1 MLDTKNPLTLAALLA
16 QIKSINEQITA
27 HGRDLLGK
35 AFKEFFDRCPE
46 VRAVVWTQYA
56 PRFND
61 GDPCTFSVNECE
73 VVPFLDKIEPK
84 LAADIA
90 AQRDEDDDE
99 YDCTVVYMRGDGCM
113 LPYTIDDST
122 YASQKRVQAA
132 FDEILALAFT
142 EECESIMQVAFGDD
156 CIVVATR
163 DGFDIDEYAHD

>member
-1 MLDTKNPLTLAALLA
+1 MLDTKNPPTLAALLA

-56 PRFND
+56 PYFND
-61 GDPCTFSVNECE
+61 GDPCTFGVNQREI
-73 VVPFLDKIEPK
+73 VPFLDKIEPE
-84 LAADIA
+84 LAEFIA
-90 AQRDEDDDE
+90 ARRDEDDE
-99 YDCTVVYMRGDGCM
+99 ETVAYMSGDGCM
-113 LPYTIDDST
+113 LPYKIDDST

-142 EECESIMQVAFGDD
+142 DECENLMQTAFGDD
-156 CIVVATR
+156 CRVVATR
-163 DGFDIDEYAHD
+163 DGFDIDECEHG